1 MIDTQLI
8 DDEPQFDSGSFR
20 DPAGR
25 VFFANGRVFRS
36 LSDFAGRNF
45 ESLNSTGCYERLI
58 AEGILLPTR
67 TLKPEE
73 AGPFAE
79 LNASMILEHEKIRH
93 ISYAYEWPFSLL
105 KRAALA
111 HLDLH
116 ISCLKD
122 GFTLVDGNTY
132 NVQFSGVKP
141 QFIDIPSIVPHKE
154 GEAWFGYAQFCEQ
167 FVAPLMLSA
176 DIGVPFHP
184 WLRGSPN
191 GVPLEYVCK
200 LLPLR
205 KHFSFNRLVHIVL
218 HNRMQKKYAAHG
230 ENVSADRRISRAMT
244 KERLGSFLLSLRHLV
259 DSMKIAQSGQTEWEN
274 YENLGHYGGAD
285 QQEKMA
291 FVAYAVEQKLPDIL
305 WDIGCNTGQ
314 FAQIALAAGAK
325 SVVGFDVDLGA
336 LDIAVERAT
345 QKSLNFL
352 PLYFDAL
359 NPSPNQGWAERER
372 GGIISRSSA
381 DMIVALAVIHHIV
394 ISGDIP
400 LRQAIEWIVGRAKSG
415 VIEFVTREDPMVKRL
430 LANREDHFDDYNV
443 SAFEAYM
450 LDHCQIVKRVAIQG
464 GDRILY
470 SFETKKAGPRHHG

>member
-1 MIDTQLI
+1 LQHIDR
-8 DDEPQFDSGSFR
+8 EPRFDSGSFR

-25 VFFANGRVFRS
+25 VFFIDRRVFRS
-36 LSDFAGRNF
+36 LSDVAGRNF
-45 ESLNSTGCYERLI
+45 ASLKSSGCYDRLV
-58 AEGILLPTR
+58 AEGILQPTKI
-67 TLKPEE
+67 LEPEE
-73 AGPFAE
+73 AASFSE
-79 LNASMILEHEKIRH
+79 INAALIIEHEKINH

-105 KRAALA
+105 KTAALS

-132 NVQFSGVKP
+132 NIQFSGVRPK
-141 QFIDIPSIVPHKE
+141 FIDIPSIVPYKD
-154 GEAWFGYAQFCEQ
+154 GEAWLGYAQFCEQ

-191 GVPLEYVCK
+191 GVPLEHVSK

-205 KHFSFNRLVHIVL
+205 KHFSFNRLIHIVL
-218 HNRMQKKYAAHG
+218 HSRMQKKYASHV
-230 ENVSADRRISRAMT
+230 ENVRSDERISRAMT
-244 KERLGSFLLSLRHLV
+244 KEKLGSFLLSLRNLV
-259 DSMKIAQSGQTEWEN
+259 VSMKIGQTGQTEWEN

-291 FVAYAVEQKLPDIL
+291 FVRHAVEQKSPDLL

-314 FAQIALAAGAK
+314 FAEIALEAGAK
-325 SVVGFDVDLGA
+325 YVVGFDVDLGA
-336 LDIAVERAT
+336 LEIAVTRAAH
-345 QKSLNFL
+345 KSLNFL
-352 PLYFDAL
+352 PLYFDVL

-372 GGIISRSSA
+372 GGIIRRSSA
-381 DMIVALAVIHHIV
+381 DMIMALAVIHHIV
-394 ISGDIP
+394 ISGGIP
-400 LRQAIEWIVGRAKSG
+400 LRQAIEWIVLRAKSG
-415 VIEFVTREDPMVKRL
+415 VIEFVTKKDPMVQRL

-443 SAFEAYM
+443 NAFEAY
-450 LDHCQIVKRVAIQG
+450 LSEYAQILKRVSIQS

-470 SFETKKAGPRHHG
+470 SFDTKNARLTHHG